1 MSTFLHSVI
10 DLLEEKLMDSCWN
23 FLYIFLL
30 LFIPLCYSQSGVY
43 LTEPKLVSV
52 NPINSTALNITWQ
65 FDTNDQSDLVRVLIE
80 FYEFYFNYGLINT
93 TISYTY
99 VLANKT
105 SISSYIYNS
114 ELVNGFY
121 YVCFSSNSTLTN
133 VTVFLYQRTCR
144 LRRTCLRINSSVC
157 PQTFFAIISTTDI
170 SSNSFTINVNWL
182 KNLPYTRGV
191 PTVKLA
197 DNSVT
202 GTQLS
207 STENATFT
215 TIPYRFSGL
224 QWKTGYIVS
233 VTVNYTIF
241 GSTLSDVMNYT
252 VSTSRSSSFFYTSD
266 SFIFVAWSVLLT
278 FLFS

>member
-1 MSTFLHSVI
+1 
-10 DLLEEKLMDSCWN
+10 
-23 FLYIFLL
+23 
-30 LFIPLCYSQSGVY
+30 
-43 LTEPKLVSV
+43 
-52 NPINSTALNITWQ
+52 
-65 FDTNDQSDLVRVLIE
+65 
-80 FYEFYFNYGLINT
+80 
-93 TISYTY
+93 
-99 VLANKT
+99 
-105 SISSYIYNS
+105 
-114 ELVNGFY
+114 
-121 YVCFSSNSTLTN
+121 
-133 VTVFLYQRTCR
+133 